1 MNRPGETRSDKLE
14 RFGRWVKETCDM
26 AGAEPHTGYLV
37 AGVLLQNLAA
47 EWAKQDTA
55 KQATP

>member
-1 MNRPGETRSDKLE
+1 MTAPAATRAEKLE

-47 EWAKQDTA
+47 EWAKQD
-55 KQATP
+55 ATREPA